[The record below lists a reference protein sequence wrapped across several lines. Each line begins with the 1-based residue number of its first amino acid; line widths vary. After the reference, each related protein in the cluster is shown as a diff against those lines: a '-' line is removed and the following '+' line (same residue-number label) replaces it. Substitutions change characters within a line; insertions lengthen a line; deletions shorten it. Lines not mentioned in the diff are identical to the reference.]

1 MHHIGNCF
9 GYSMTRE
16 TYTHGVSEHE
26 RLMITDATNSL
37 PVLPTPAVLFPGMP
51 MPLNIQEPSHQL
63 LIHDVIDSTHELG
76 VILDRSPRTNH
87 SHQMARMGTVAR
99 ITGLQ
104 NNDDGSIDLWVR
116 GFRRFQML
124 ELTTTSPYPKASVLY
139 LPDADT
145 QIEREDIELVRRAA
159 VRLVRYLEL
168 MNIAEPQ
175 AALQQLPHNAQAL
188 ANMLATLVQ
197 ARLAD
202 KQRLLECNS
211 ITERLCLG
219 VSLLDHELSRLSCG
233 RPVSSSPLIPMPPF
247 ITGSDLTGIN

>member
-1 MHHIGNCF
+1 
-9 GYSMTRE
+9 
-16 TYTHGVSEHE
+16 
-26 RLMITDATNSL
+26 MITDATNIL

-51 MPLNIQEPSHQL
+51 MPLNIQDPSHHL
-63 LIHDVIDSTHELG
+63 LIRDVIDSSHELG
-76 VILDRSPRTNH
+76 VILDRCPRQGAKQ
-87 SHQMARMGTVAR
+87 SMARMGTVAR

-104 NNDDGSIDLWVR
+104 NNEDGSIDLWVR

-124 ELTTTSPYPKASVLY
+124 ELTTVSPYPKASVLY

-159 VRLVRYLEL
+159 ARLVRYLEV

-211 ITERLCLG
+211 ITERLHLG
-219 VSLLDHELSRLSCG
+219 MSMLDQELRRLQCNHPIPSG
-233 RPVSSSPLIPMPPF
+233 PLMPMPPF
-247 ITGSDLTGIN
+247 LSHGDLSSSN